1 MLESTN
7 NYWQASREFM
17 GKAYQYLADADLPQ
31 ASEKGW
37 GAAVEMVK
45 ALSEERGWVHDN
57 HRVLFRNVHRLIGET
72 GDGELITLFGM
83 GHNLHNNFYE
93 NCLPLA
99 DVQLYLQG
107 VQTLLNKL
115 EPLLETAQD

>member
-1 MLESTN
+1 MLESTA
-7 NYWQASREFM
+7 NYAAASREFM
-17 GKAYQYLADADLPQ
+17 GKAYQYLADNDLPQ

-57 HRVLFRNVHRLIGET
+57 HRVMFRNVHRLTGET
-72 GDGELITLFGM
+72 GDGELLTLFGM
-83 GHNLHNNFYE
+83 GHNLHSNFYE
-93 NCLPLA
+93 NWLPRA
-99 DVQLYLQG
+99 DVRLYLQG

-115 EPLLETAQD
+115 EPLLETHQG

>member
-72 GDGELITLFGM
+72 GDGELITRFGM
-83 GHNLHNNFYE
+83 GHNRHNNFYE
-93 NCLPLA
+93 NWLPLA

-115 EPLLETAQD
+115 EPLLETGQV